1 MKFSSKVP
9 LNLKKG
15 TTIIDYLCTR
25 FTYHS
30 RQEWEEV
37 LSNGKISI
45 GNINVDCKFI
55 VEPGCIMEY
64 DAGEFDEPPANLD
77 YRILYEDEWFI
88 GIDKP
93 GNLLVHR
100 AGRSFRNNLMYQL
113 RFNNTPPFP
122 DAHPT
127 HRLDRD
133 TSGVVLVAK
142 NSEVCALVSN
152 AFAEQKID
160 KQYCTVVHGNAK
172 KGIMINAPIA
182 KARESAIS
190 YKFQVDQS
198 GKEAV
203 TEILDVVPVG
213 KNFSLLTLK
222 PHTGRTHQIRI
233 HCAHIGHL
241 IVGDKLYGQ
250 SESEYLKWR
259 DEPSVPAASMLFYR
273 HALHCAGMEFFHPF
287 DKKMVRIEAPLPQDM
302 QDLIK
307 NLSSRECIK
316 TNLPDNTL

>member
-1 MKFSSKVP
+1 MKFSSQVP
-9 LNLKKG
+9 LNIKNG
-15 TTIIDYLCTR
+15 TTIIDYLCAR

-30 RQEWEEV
+30 RQEWEE
-37 LSNGKISI
+37 LLKSGKISVE
-45 GNINVDCKFI
+45 NRTVDCKFI
-55 VEPGCIMEY
+55 VMPGSSIVY

-77 YRILYEDEWFI
+77 YRILYEDDWFI

-113 RFNNTPPFP
+113 RYNNKPPYP
-122 DAHPT
+122 EAHPT

-142 NSEVCALVSN
+142 DAQACAAMGDSFV
-152 AFAEQKID
+152 EQKVN
-160 KQYCTVVHGNAK
+160 KQYCAVVYGVAE
-172 KGIMINAPIA
+172 KGIMICAPIA

-190 YKFQVDQS
+190 YKFQVDES

-213 KNFSLLTLK
+213 KKYSLLTLK

-233 HCAHIGHL
+233 HCAHIGHV

-259 DEPSVPAASMLFYR
+259 DEPSLPAASMLFYR
-273 HALHCAGMEFFHPF
+273 HALHCAAMEFVHPF

-302 QDLIK
+302 KELISS
-307 NLSSRECIK
+307 LSIK
-316 TNLPDNTL
+316 C

>member
-9 LNLKKG
+9 LNTKKG
-15 TTIIDYLCTR
+15 TAIIDYLCAR

-30 RQEWEEV
+30 RQEWAEA
-37 LSNGKISI
+37 LNCGKISI
-45 GNINVDCKFI
+45 ENKNVDSTFI
-55 VEPGCIMEY
+55 VEPGSTMVY
-64 DAGEFDEPPANLD
+64 DAGEFDEPPANLE

-113 RFNNTPPFP
+113 RFNNNPPFP

-142 NSEVCALVSN
+142 NVQARAIMSD
-152 AFAEQKID
+152 AFAEQKVN
-160 KQYCTVVHGNAK
+160 KQYRAVVHGIAE
-172 KGIMINAPIA
+172 KGIMIDAPID
-182 KARESAIS
+182 KAHESAIS
-190 YKFQVDQS
+190 YKFQVDPS
-198 GKEAV
+198 GKPAV

-213 KNFSLLTLK
+213 KKFSLLTLK

-233 HCAHIGHL
+233 HCAFMGHL
-241 IVGDKLYGQ
+241 IVGDKLYGL
-250 SESEYLKWR
+250 SESDYLKWR
-259 DEPSVPAASMLFYR
+259 DEPSTSVTPMLFYR
-273 HALHCAGMEFFHPF
+273 HALHCSAIEFVHPF
-287 DKKMVRIEAPLPQDM
+287 DKKLLRIEAPLPPDM
-302 QDLIK
+302 QDLISSL
-307 NLSSRECIK
+307 NL
-316 TNLPDNTL
+316 